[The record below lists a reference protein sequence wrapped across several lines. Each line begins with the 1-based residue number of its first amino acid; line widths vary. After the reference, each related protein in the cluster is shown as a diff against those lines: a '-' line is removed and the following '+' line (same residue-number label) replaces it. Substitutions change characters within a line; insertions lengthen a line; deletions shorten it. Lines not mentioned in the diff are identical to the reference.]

1 MLRRQTFFVYVIF
14 CFFCLFFTV
23 SSGGIVSINYN
34 VPLAHC
40 FHCCLV
46 GAQQRVLVS
55 HQAFRDGFPAACVV
69 LVSQQD
75 AISSSWYF
83 ICHPIPSKWK
93 YQLLIQGWISVGDSC
108 SQNVS
113 GICSFCVLP
122 SPIANVPR
130 IGKELFTNVFSP
142 AQCLWIVFGQSNN
155 LATSVTR
162 KMVAYFYFF
171 ICL

>member
-1 MLRRQTFFVYVIF
+1 MWFLL
-14 CFFCLFFTV
+14 FCLFFSV
-23 SSGGIVSINYN
+23 SSSGIVSINYN

-46 GAQQRVLVS
+46 GVQQRVLVS

-83 ICHPIPSKWK
+83 ICYPIPSKWK

-113 GICSFCVLP
+113 GICSFYVLP
-122 SPIANVPR
+122 SPTANVLC

-142 AQCLWIVFGQSNN
+142 AQFLSLDDFWTVKQLGSICNKEDGSIFL
-155 LATSVTR
+155 
-162 KMVAYFYFF
+162 FF
-171 ICL
+171 PMFVVNR